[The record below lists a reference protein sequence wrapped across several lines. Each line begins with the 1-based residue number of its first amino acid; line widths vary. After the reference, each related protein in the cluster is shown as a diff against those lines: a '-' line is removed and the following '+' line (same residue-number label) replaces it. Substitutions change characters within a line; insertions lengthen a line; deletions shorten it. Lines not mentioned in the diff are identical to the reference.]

1 MIGANLRKE
10 DLAWE
15 AVIQRP
21 PEVAIPPDLPGR
33 WWVAHTKPR
42 NEKALAQDLAALGVF
57 CYLPLSQ
64 RLTHSANTGRASRSV
79 VPVFTGY
86 LFINGNDDERRLALT
101 TNRIASTLAVMDQRE
116 LVGQLWQI
124 QRVLA
129 KQTEF
134 EWGPA
139 LATGDWARVVGGPLM
154 GLEGI
159 VIRKLK
165 RARLALN
172 VQMLAQSVMVE
183 VERDLL
189 EKIDGPSFQSRNL

>member
-1 MIGANLRKE
+1 MPGASLRKE
-10 DLAWE
+10 DLLWE
-15 AVIQRP
+15 ELIQRA
-21 PEVAIPPDLPGR
+21 PEVAIPADLPGR

-42 NEKALAQDLAALGVF
+42 NEKALAQDLAAWGVF

-64 RLTHSANTGRASRSV
+64 RLTHSPTTGRASRSI

-86 LFINGNDDERRLALT
+86 LFLNGNDEQRRTALT
-101 TNRIASTLAVMDQRE
+101 TNRIASMLPVMDQRE

-124 QRVLA
+124 QRVLS
-129 KQTEF
+129 KQTDF

-139 LATGDWARVVGGPLM
+139 LAAGDWARVVGGPLM
-154 GLEGI
+154 GLEG
-159 VIRKLK
+159 VVLRKLK

-172 VQMLAQSVMVE
+172 VRMLAQSVVVE

-189 EKIDGPSFQSRNL
+189 EKIDGPSYGAQR